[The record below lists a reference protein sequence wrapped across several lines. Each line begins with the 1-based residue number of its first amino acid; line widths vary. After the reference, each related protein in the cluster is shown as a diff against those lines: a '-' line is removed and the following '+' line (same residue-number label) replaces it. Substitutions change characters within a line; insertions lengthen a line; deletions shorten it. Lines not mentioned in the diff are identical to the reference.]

1 VCLPIIPPFLLHNGT
16 CFGPTVR
23 DYNFIKVKTRSVQIV
38 YKYIIKYIKQIYM
51 SKSILDNKLKRIII
65 NNYVYLIIIWT
76 IIYLLFSFLNGPIG
90 SAHVAN
96 DEEK

>member
-1 VCLPIIPPFLLHNGT
+1 MGHVLAPPSGII
-16 CFGPTVR
+16 
-23 DYNFIKVKTRSVQIV
+23 IKVKTRSVQIV